1 MYEVLSPSWL
11 VLLLVII
18 HHRVEPHSLLQ
29 YCTLP
34 CRTSSSNMPTV
45 QYSTVRYSYSMCSDG
60 GSTGGCPPWLHENI
74 GGSKGGFPPW
84 LNENMGGPQG
94 GFPPGLIAAQ
104 PATVLYSTVQYCLPS
119 AGGPSDR
126 IFSSRVLEKFRT
138 VQYSNIGGYSNGR
151 ATPVEIRLPPAKQY
165 STVALPRMT

>member
-1 MYEVLSPSWL
+1 MYEVLSPSWYCI
-11 VLLLVII
+11 VAG

-60 GSTGGCPPWLHENI
+60 GSTGGCPPWLNENI
-74 GGSKGGFPPW
+74 GGSTGGFPPW

-94 GFPPGLIAAQ
+94 GFPPGLIGAQ
-104 PATVLYSTVQYCLPS
+104 PATVLYSTVLVLPTVSRGAVRPYLLFPRFREISYC
-119 AGGPSDR
+119 
-126 IFSSRVLEKFRT
+126 T
-138 VQYSNIGGYSNGR
+138 VI
-151 ATPVEIRLPPAKQY
+151 
-165 STVALPRMT
+165 

>member
-1 MYEVLSPSWL
+1 M
-11 VLLLVII
+11 
-18 HHRVEPHSLLQ
+18 EPHSLLQ

-45 QYSTVRYSYSMCSDG
+45 QYSTVRYLYSMCSDG
-60 GSTGGCPPWLHENI
+60 GSTGGCPPWLNENI

-138 VQYSNIGGYSNGR
+138 VPFQKESSKSAANHFLWKGIWRETCMQRMWNVIGTMS
-151 ATPVEIRLPPAKQY
+151 TILPPPLMP
-165 STVALPRMT
+165 V